1 MSVVLYRIDD
11 RLVHG
16 QVMVA
21 WTKVYQT
28 NRIFVIDEETMK
40 NTFLCDVMRMAMP
53 QGYELV
59 FLGVKEAIEQVK
71 ADPPEKKSLLLAKG
85 PETVLALMEGGLE
98 IPELNVGNMGAKPGR
113 KAVMRSIQLSGQEY
127 AALKAIEGKGT
138 RVYFQIFPDAKAVEL
153 DKIKM

>member
-21 WTKVYQT
+21 WTKIYQT
-28 NRIFVIDEETMK
+28 NRIFVVDEETIK
-40 NTFLCDVMRMAMP
+40 NAFLFDVMRMTMP
-53 QGYELV
+53 QGYELI
-59 FLGVKEAIEQVK
+59 FLGVEEAIKTIKE
-71 ADPPEKKSLLLAKG
+71 DPPGKKSLLLAKG
-85 PETVLALMEGGLE
+85 PETILALMEGGLE

-113 KAVMRSIQLSGQEY
+113 KAVMRSIQLSGEEY
-127 AALKAIEGKGT
+127 AVLKAIEEKGT

-153 DKIKM
+153 NKIKM